1 MHLRIKRMIK
11 EIFDEKLSPSLRTFL
26 LANGFFENLFPQQKK
41 GRNYVMD
48 YGTS

>member
-11 EIFDEKLSPSLRTFL
+11 EIFDEKLSPRLRTFP
-26 LANGFFENLFPQQKK
+26 LANGFFENLVPQQQK
-41 GRNYVMD
+41 GRNYVMG